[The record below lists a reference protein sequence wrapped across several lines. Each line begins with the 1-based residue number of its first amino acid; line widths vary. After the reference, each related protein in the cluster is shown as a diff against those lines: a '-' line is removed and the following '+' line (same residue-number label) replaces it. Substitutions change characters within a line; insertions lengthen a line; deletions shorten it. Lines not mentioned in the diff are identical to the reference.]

1 MIQDTNDPKHGQL
14 STLYLKWKESPN
26 EYGNEMAETIDK
38 IIYSTI
44 KRQSLFPIYRK
55 TEDVDDLMQELR
67 YLCFQKLNKITDPSN
82 KRIFNFLRVSIK
94 LALKD
99 KARKVGKKL
108 DREEVEC
115 EILGEKPK
123 LIDPVFYFNDL
134 LLEQVA
140 TLLSIGETK
149 QNVCSKLGITRTR
162 LDREIERLKVMY
174 SDKK

>member
-1 MIQDTNDPKHGQL
+1 M
-14 STLYLKWKESPN
+14 
-26 EYGNEMAETIDK
+26 
-38 IIYSTI
+38 
-44 KRQSLFPIYRK
+44 
-55 TEDVDDLMQELR
+55 
-67 YLCFQKLNKITDPSN
+67 
-82 KRIFNFLRVSIK
+82 
-94 LALKD
+94 
-99 KARKVGKKL
+99 
-108 DREEVEC
+108 EC

-174 SDKK
+174 SDKR